1 MQKNRGADLLAR
13 TLKSAGVER
22 IFTLSGNHIMPV
34 FDAALE
40 AGIELIHVR
49 HEAACV
55 HMADACA
62 RLTGLPGVAMV
73 TGGPGHAN
81 AVAALYTAQMGESP
95 VLLLSGHAPNDQL
108 GLGAFQE
115 MRQAD
120 MAASVVKATWTTAS
134 ADMLGID
141 VARAMQVARSGRPG
155 PVNLNLPTDALEAA
169 IGSGAGAQDA
179 AAMAMLLADADA
191 ETIMRWLAAGR
202 RPLVLTGP
210 ATMTRSG
217 NDARYA
223 LEVRSGVAVVG
234 MESPRGVNDPALGAF
249 AQMLA
254 QADRVLLVG
263 KRVDFTL
270 KFGHGL
276 ASDCEVMQIDADAAE
291 QARARRAFG
300 DRLRLV
306 ATADAVS
313 ALGAL
318 ADAAAPAASGC
329 GTTFATRSPTD
340 RPPGTRRTRRWP
352 GACTRLK
359 PAAPCRPCWTAT
371 PTRCWCPT
379 AANSVNGHRHA
390 CRRPIASSTGPP
402 VPSAP
407 PCRSRWV
414 HAWPGPIRP
423 SSH

>member
-120 MAASVVKATWTTAS
+120 MAAPVVKATWTTAS

-179 AAMAMLLADADA
+179 AAMAMAMPLAEADA

-217 NDARYA
+217 NDARNA
-223 LEVRSGVAVVG
+223 LEVA
-234 MESPRGVNDPALGAF
+234 
-249 AQMLA
+249 
-254 QADRVLLVG
+254 
-263 KRVDFTL
+263 
-270 KFGHGL
+270 
-276 ASDCEVMQIDADAAE
+276 
-291 QARARRAFG
+291 
-300 DRLRLV
+300 
-306 ATADAVS
+306 
-313 ALGAL
+313 
-318 ADAAAPAASGC
+318 
-329 GTTFATRSPTD
+329 
-340 RPPGTRRTRRWP
+340 
-352 GACTRLK
+352 
-359 PAAPCRPCWTAT
+359 
-371 PTRCWCPT
+371 
-379 AANSVNGHRHA
+379 
-390 CRRPIASSTGPP
+390 
-402 VPSAP
+402 
-407 PCRSRWV
+407 
-414 HAWPGPIRP
+414 
-423 SSH
+423 